1 MNLSLLV
8 ALDPRKL
15 NRLRSESH
23 SELKNELMIT
33 VLGRIEWFVIY
44 RKSLKWYRENG
55 GVAPVYPSIE
65 VDRIETLVDQ
75 LIRSAVDS
83 NYKR

>member
-1 MNLSLLV
+1 MFCLL
-8 ALDPRKL
+8 L
-15 NRLRSESH
+15 RL
-23 SELKNELMIT
+23 
-33 VLGRIEWFVIY
+33 Y
-44 RKSLKWYRENG
+44 RERENG
-55 GVAPVYPSIE
+55 GVAPEYPSIE